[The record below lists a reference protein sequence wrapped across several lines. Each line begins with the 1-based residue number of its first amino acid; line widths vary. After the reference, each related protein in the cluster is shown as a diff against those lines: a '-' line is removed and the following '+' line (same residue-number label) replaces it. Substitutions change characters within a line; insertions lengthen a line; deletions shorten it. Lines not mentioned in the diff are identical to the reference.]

1 MRAGGAENSV
11 MGLQALENRGK
22 EGFPG
27 GVMEG
32 GPCVRSGGPR
42 CQLLGKERA
51 WRKADPFCPA

>member
-22 EGFPG
+22 EGFPS

-32 GPCVRSGGPR
+32 GPVS
-42 CQLLGKERA
+42 
-51 WRKADPFCPA
+51 